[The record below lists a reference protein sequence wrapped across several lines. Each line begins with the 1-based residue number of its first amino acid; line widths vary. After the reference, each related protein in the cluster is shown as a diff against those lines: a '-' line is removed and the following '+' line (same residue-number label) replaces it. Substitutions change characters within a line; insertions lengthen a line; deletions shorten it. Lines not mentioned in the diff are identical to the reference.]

1 MNQACP
7 RARRAHSPAK
17 GITALIFGILYAA
30 FLLLH
35 DLLPSRLGIALLVE
49 SILPW
54 TGVFLALVLLM
65 LLFRFSILSLIGF
78 LVPTVVWA
86 AMFGGALLPAGD
98 EADPDLAVATHN
110 VGARMPEPTAA
121 AKNLVAADP
130 DIVTIQELESLSG
143 KIIHKELDASF
154 EHSQVVDTIG
164 VWSKWPVSAPEE
176 VDLGLQWPRA
186 FASTISTDHG
196 DIRFYAVH
204 MPSVR
209 PGHEAMRNAAI
220 RRLATEVSTDEADHV
235 IVAGDFNTASTDS
248 NMSGLVPPLEDSREE
263 AHGGFGYTWPAR
275 FPVTRLDHILYRG
288 FDATSDE
295 VLNRGSS
302 DHRAV
307 IAGLDLK

>member
-1 MNQACP
+1 MNQEYPHP
-7 RARRAHSPAK
+7 RKTHSPAK
-17 GITALIFGILYAA
+17 GITALIFGVAYAA

-35 DLLPSRLGIALLVE
+35 HLLPARMGIALLIE

-65 LLFRFSILSLIGF
+65 FLIRFSVLSAIGF

-86 AMFGGALLPAGD
+86 SMFGSAVIPAGD
-98 EADPDLAVATHN
+98 SGGADLTVATHN
-110 VGARMPEPTAA
+110 VGARLPEPTAA
-121 AKNLVAADP
+121 AQSLVDADP

-143 KIIHKELDASF
+143 KIIHKELDSSF
-154 EHSQVVDTIG
+154 EHSRVVDTIG
-164 VWSKWPVSAPEE
+164 VWSKWPMSEPEE

-186 FASTISTDHG
+186 FATTVSTDHG
-196 DIRFYAVH
+196 DIRFYSVH

-220 RRLATEVSTDEADHV
+220 RRLATEVETDEAEHV
-235 IVAGDFNTASTDS
+235 IVAGDFNTATTDTNFSTLS
-248 NMSGLVPPLEDSREE
+248 PPLEDTRVE
-263 AHGGFGYTWPAR
+263 AGGGFGFTWPAR
-275 FPVTRLDHILYRG
+275 FPVTRLDHVLYRG

-295 VLNRGSS
+295 VLDRGSS

-307 IAGLDLK
+307 VAGLDLK

>member
-1 MNQACP
+1 MNQAYSP
-7 RARRAHSPAK
+7 ARRRHSPAK

-35 DLLPSRLGIALLVE
+35 ELLPTRMGFALVVE
-49 SILPW
+49 TILPW

-65 LLFRFSILSLIGF
+65 TLIRFSWLSAIGF
-78 LVPTVVWA
+78 LVPALVWA
-86 AMFGGALLPAGD
+86 GMFGPALLPNEESGESD
-98 EADPDLAVATHN
+98 ITVATHN
-110 VGARMPEPTAA
+110 VGARMPQPTAA
-121 AKNLVAADP
+121 AQNLVDRDP

-143 KIIHKELDASF
+143 KIIHKELDSSF
-154 EHSQVVDTIG
+154 AHSQVLDTVG
-164 VWSKWPVSAPEE
+164 VWSKWPMTEPEE

-186 FASTISTDHG
+186 FATTVSTDHG

-209 PGHEAMRNAAI
+209 PGHESMRNAAL
-220 RRLATEVSTDEADHV
+220 RRLATTVETDDADHV
-235 IVAGDFNTASTDS
+235 IVAGDFNTASTDN
-248 NMSGLVPPLEDSREE
+248 NMSTLVPPLTDSREQ
-263 AHGGFGYTWPAR
+263 ARGGFGFTWPAQ

-295 VLNRGSS
+295 VLDKGSS

-307 IAGLDLK
+307 LAGLDLK

>member
-1 MNQACP
+1 MNQEYSQP
-7 RARRAHSPAK
+7 RKSRSPTK
-17 GITALIFGILYAA
+17 GITALIFGVAYAA

-35 DLLPSRLGIALLVE
+35 HLLPTRMGVALLVE

-54 TGVFLALVLLM
+54 TGIVLALVLLM
-65 LLFRFSILSLIGF
+65 FLIRFSVLSAIGI

-86 AMFGGALLPAGD
+86 SMFGSAVIPANDTG
-98 EADPDLAVATHN
+98 EPDLTVATHN
-110 VGARMPEPTAA
+110 VGARLPEPTAA
-121 AKNLVAADP
+121 AKSLVSADP

-143 KIIHKELDASF
+143 KIIHKELDSSF

-164 VWSKWPVSAPEE
+164 VWSKWPMSAPEE

-186 FASTISTDHG
+186 FATTVSTDHG
-196 DIRFYAVH
+196 DIRFYSVH

-220 RRLATEVSTDEADHV
+220 RRLATEVETDAAEHV
-235 IVAGDFNTASTDS
+235 IVAGDFNTATTDTNFSTLS
-248 NMSGLVPPLEDSREE
+248 PPLEDTRVETG
-263 AHGGFGYTWPAR
+263 GGFGFTWPAR
-275 FPVTRLDHILYRG
+275 FPVTRLDHVLYRG

-295 VLNRGSS
+295 VLDRGSS

-307 IAGLDLK
+307 LAGLDLK

>member
-1 MNQACP
+1 MNQAYP

-35 DLLPSRLGIALLVE
+35 DLLPNRMGIALLVE

-86 AMFGGALLPAGD
+86 AMFGGALLPSSD
-98 EADPDLAVATHN
+98 ESDPDLTVATHN

-143 KIIHKELDASF
+143 KIIHKELDSSF

-164 VWSKWPVSAPEE
+164 VWSKWPISNAEE

-186 FASTISTDHG
+186 FAATISTDHG

-248 NMSGLVPPLEDSREE
+248 NMSALVPPLEDSRAE